1 MARVKYGW
9 TEMNKIAEDMG
20 LKIPEKKSNNDTV
33 DKNSRREKFARCKK
47 CGGQMTYIKGT
58 NVLVCNNDVEVDVT
72 EVNESTGV
80 SNVTKKKEKCG
91 AINMVAEQY
100 QSYMNYLFN

>member
-1 MARVKYGW
+1 MARVKYSW

-20 LKIPEKKSNNDTV
+20 LKTPKKKSNNDTV

-58 NVLVCNNDVEVDVT
+58 NVLVCNNDIEVD
-72 EVNESTGV
+72 ESTGV
-80 SNVTKKKEKCG
+80 SSVTKKKEKCG

>member
-20 LKIPEKKSNNDTV
+20 LKIPKKKSNNDTV
-33 DKNSRREKFARCKK
+33 DKNSRRK

-58 NVLVCNNDVEVDVT
+58 NVLVCNNDIEVDVT
-72 EVNESTGV
+72 EVDESTGV
-80 SNVTKKKEKCG
+80 SSVTKKKEKCG